1 MNTQRL
7 LAACLAAAALMFPGC
22 RTRPAPAPAAPARP
36 VRAFVP
42 PPAIVPALVV
52 LREPDEIETQPPVS
66 VLPPPPLPPALSRV
80 PPPPRSVRRRPPAVA
95 AKPEPEE
102 TAPEVPAEPAPEI
115 RLGEVLPGEVAR
127 SLEQQFARD
136 SAAASQVLD
145 RIRGRR
151 LSREQADLAAR
162 IRAFLQQAQQLR
174 SRDLSAAAGLA
185 RRAALLAGELNRTL
199 R

>member
-1 MNTQRL
+1 MSPRLLHACAL
-7 LAACLAAAALMFPGC
+7 LAAALLAAGC
-22 RTRPAPAPAAPARP
+22 RAGRAPAPSPPPRP
-36 VRAFVP
+36 VRTFSP
-42 PPAIVPALVV
+42 PPAIVPAAVV
-52 LREPDEIETQPPVS
+52 LAEPQIAETQPPVS

-80 PPPPRSVRRRPPAVA
+80 PPPPRPVRRRPPAPA

-127 SLEQQFARD
+127 RLEQQFARD

-174 SRDLSAAAGLA
+174 ARDLSAAAGLA